1 MNDPLAVRRL
11 ERVGNV
17 DPDFQQR
24 IERNRLAVDAML
36 QRHALQQFH
45 GDEGHARVLVN
56 VVNRADARMIQCGGC
71 LRLSLKSFKRRL
83 IGRSVLRKEFQ
94 RNLASELRVLRAV
107 DHTHPAAAELF
118 YDTVM
123 RDSAADE
130 RLGILHGSRILGC
143 ISRQVNEDR
152 SGAATADSFK
162 PLCRSIVAGH
172 FGRWHTD

>member
-11 ERVGNV
+11 KRVGNI

-24 IERNRLAVDAML
+24 IERNRLAVDAMF

-56 VVNRADARMIQCGGC
+56 VVNRADARMIQRRGC
-71 LRLSLKSFKRRL
+71 LRLALESFERRL
-83 IGRSVLRKEFQ
+83 VGRRVLREEFQ
-94 RNLASELRVLRAV
+94 RNLASELGVLRAV
-107 DHTHPAAAELF
+107 DHSHPATTKLF

-123 RDSAADE
+123 RDSAADQ

-143 ISRQVNEDR
+143 IIEASQRRPAV
-152 SGAATADSFK
+152 
-162 PLCRSIVAGH
+162 
-172 FGRWHTD
+172 